1 MFEIKE
7 INFGYEKDRLLLKNI
22 HLSASPGEIIWL
34 RGANGSG
41 KTTLLRIITQ
51 LIETDSQV
59 YFKGRL
65 SQSREEILSQVT
77 YIPSE
82 PYLFDYL
89 TGKENA
95 DFFQALFDIPQDHF
109 ESFSTMIHQFGMDE
123 ALDQFVKDYSL
134 GMRHKLYWSAVFAR
148 ETSMYLLDEPFS
160 PLDQDSQ
167 EVAMNMLINRAEQ
180 GSIILFV
187 SHLNEI
193 SRKLATRSL
202 VLENGELRESEVLK
216 EQ

>member
-1 MFEIKE
+1 
-7 INFGYEKDRLLLKNI
+7 
-22 HLSASPGEIIWL
+22 
-34 RGANGSG
+34 
-41 KTTLLRIITQ
+41 
-51 LIETDSQV
+51 
-59 YFKGRL
+59 
-65 SQSREEILSQVT
+65 
-77 YIPSE
+77 
-82 PYLFDYL
+82 
-89 TGKENA
+89 
-95 DFFQALFDIPQDHF
+95 
-109 ESFSTMIHQFGMDE
+109 MDE